1 MRKVF
6 PTEKVMEMVTAKKGC
21 DVSDVASH
29 TLGCPVEGKEA
40 TETAAPFA
48 SAWLARWQ
56 PKFMDLDWEE
66 KESWENFLKRAK
78 ARLGEHVSIEP
89 MEGRIKD
96 LAHKALHGLKDLK
109 NDLLRQTDAA
119 AKLEERIRKLEPAEA
134 VAKALQKK
142 NDELEAKLK
151 AMKAELGTLQR
162 KVNEFQGKLPVDQN
176 ELLQTIKDGIKDGL
190 KGMVVAGAAAGAAS
204 GAQAVEESKE
214 EAGGV
219 PDDFG
224 FGTSSPDSDGFGF

>member
-6 PTEKVMEMVTAKKGC
+6 PTEKVMEMVSAKKGC

-29 TLGCPVEGKEA
+29 TLGCAVDGKDGA
-40 TETAAPFA
+40 ATAAPFA

-56 PKFMDLDWEE
+56 PRFMDLIWEE
-66 KESWENFLKRAK
+66 GENWEGFLKRAK
-78 ARLGEHVSIEP
+78 AKLGEHISIEP
-89 MEGRIKD
+89 MDGRIKEM
-96 LAHKALHGLKDLK
+96 AHQALQGLTDIR

-119 AKLEERIRKLEPAEA
+119 AKLEERIRQLEPSEA
-134 VAKALQKK
+134 MVKTLQKK

-151 AMKAELGTLQR
+151 AMKAEMGALQR
-162 KVNEFQGKLPVDQN
+162 KVNEFQGKLPVDQS

-190 KGMVVAGAAAGAAS
+190 KGMVVAGAAAGASS
-204 GAQAVEESKE
+204 GAAAVEESKE
-214 EAGGV
+214 EAGV

-224 FGTSSPDSDGFGF
+224 FGTSGADSDGFGF